1 MKKRVDPVMEAYAK
15 EIGADAILQK
25 INAIK

>member
-1 MKKRVDPVMEAYAK
+1 MKKLADPVMEAYAK
-15 EIGADAILQK
+15 EIGADGIYAE

>member
-1 MKKRVDPVMEAYAK
+1 MQKAVDPVMMTYAK
-15 EIGADAILQK
+15 EIGADGIFAR